1 MSLIPCSDCGREI
14 SSLAPA
20 CVHCGR
26 PAGQVPV
33 PAAAPHPVAPYARAA
48 VACPLCDAPVTHPN
62 SRTGGAA
69 WCERCGGQMIFGT
82 DGALVRAVPRSS
94 VPLVHQP
101 QRVQQV
107 VYVGKQK
114 SVGTAVL
121 LSFLFGPLGMFYSTV
136 SGALIMC
143 VVTLFAMLA
152 TFGAGIVVT
161 APICMIW
168 AAYAASE
175 HNRRQAYATSLAA

>member
-26 PAGQVPV
+26 PTVPV
-33 PAAAPHPVAPYARAA
+33 RAYAVAPYRAAAP
-48 VACPLCDAPVTHPN
+48 VACPLCGAAVTHPN
-62 SRTGGAA
+62 ARTGGAA

-94 VPLVHQP
+94 VPLVHPP
-101 QRVQQV
+101 QHVQQV

-114 SVGTAVL
+114 SVGTAIAL
-121 LSFLFGPLGMFYSTV
+121 AFLFGPLGMFYSTV

-152 TFGAGIVVT
+152 TFGMALFVT

-168 AAYAASE
+168 AANAASE
-175 HNRRQAYATSLAA
+175 HNRRQVYALNAAA